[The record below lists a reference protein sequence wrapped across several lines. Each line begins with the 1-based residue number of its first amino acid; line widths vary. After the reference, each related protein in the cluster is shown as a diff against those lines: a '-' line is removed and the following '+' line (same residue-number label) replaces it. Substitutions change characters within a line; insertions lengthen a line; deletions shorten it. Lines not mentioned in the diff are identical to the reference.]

1 MGAETK
7 LPHFHSGKVRESK
20 LVPGFAHL
28 LLPIATNRFSTHNVV
43 HKTEIPGKGEL
54 LTAMVIFWV
63 MRLLDPEGFKHH
75 VVAWG
80 RKIYDYLPKDEYDPR
95 LHYRALIVQR
105 LEMILVEFVWRNYL
119 TGSLETAYRKGRD
132 PYGLHLPE
140 GLRKMAMFDVPQ
152 FTPTDKS
159 ETDEPLVSSEV
170 SDLEEE
176 AFKITLRI
184 FMRMT
189 EILRSRNIT
198 LIDSK
203 MEVAKGGVLADEF
216 GTGDCS
222 RMAWS
227 KDIVQGQDPPWLDKE
242 IGRQIA
248 LRKWG
253 DGPRVPLE
261 FDNSEITKI
270 LDGYHE
276 AFEGVTGKTLAEFQ
290 KEYFD

>member
-1 MGAETK
+1 MGALNN
-7 LPHFHSGKVRESK
+7 LPHFHSGKVRETK
-20 LVPGFAHL
+20 LIPNFAYL
-28 LLPIATNRFSTHNVV
+28 LFAIATDRFSTHNVV

-54 LTAMVIFWV
+54 LTAMIIFWV
-63 MRLLDPEGFKHH
+63 MRLLQPEGFKHH

-95 LHYRALIVQR
+95 LHYRGLIVER
-105 LEMILVEFVWRNYL
+105 LEMILVELVWRNYL
-119 TGSLETAYRKGRD
+119 AGSLEVAYRKNED
-132 PYGLHLPE
+132 PYGLD
-140 GLRKMAMFDVPQ
+140 LRKGLPKMHMFDVPQ

-159 ETDEPLVSSEV
+159 ETDDPLSSSQI

-176 AFKITLRI
+176 AFKASLRI

-189 EILRSRNIT
+189 EILRSLGIT

-203 MEVAKGGVLADEF
+203 MEMGRGGILADEF

-227 KDIVQGQDPPWLDKE
+227 KNVVQGQDPPWLDKE
-242 IGRQIA
+242 TGRQIA
-248 LRKWG
+248 LLKWG
-253 DGPRVPLE
+253 KGPKVPLE
-261 FDNSEITKI
+261 FSKAEVTKI

-276 AFEGVTGKTLAEFQ
+276 AFEGVTGKTLTQFQ